1 MTSISSPDDLQAPF
15 DAAVVIVTV
24 LRPDLLRAVRSVYE
38 QDIEGR
44 VQILVGIDKPL
55 GDPAIL
61 DTLERER
68 PERFALT
75 VLNLGYSTSK
85 QNGGLYPARDGGALR
100 TILSF
105 AANSRYVAY
114 LDDDNWLAPNHL
126 SSLRRAIRGKGWAY
140 SLRWLVDQPTMRP
153 LAVDEWHSVGPG
165 RGSFRDTLGGFCDPN
180 TLMVDKFQCSA
191 ALHYWSYGTLEF
203 KAGDRGFF
211 QALRG
216 EAPGGGTGEASVY
229 YVIRRKNILWLHLQA
244 AGIQPG
250 ELAVAE

>member
-1 MTSISSPDDLQAPF
+1 MSISSPAGDLQAPF

-24 LRPDLLRAVRSVYE
+24 LRPELLRAVRSVYE

-44 VQILVGIDKPL
+44 VQVLVGIDKPF

-61 DTLERER
+61 ETLERER
-68 PERFALT
+68 PEGIALT
-75 VLNLGYSTSK
+75 VLDLGYSTS
-85 QNGGLYPARDGGALR
+85 QRNGGLYSAQDGGALR

-126 SSLRRAIRGKGWAY
+126 SSLKDAIRGKGWAY
-140 SLRWLVDQPTMRP
+140 SLRRLVDGPTMQS

-165 RGSFRDTLGGFCDPN
+165 RGSFRDTLGGFADPN
-180 TLMVDKFQCSA
+180 TLMIDKLKCSA
-191 ALHYWSYGTLEF
+191 ALHHWSSGTLDLN
-203 KAGDRGFF
+203 AGDRGFY
-211 QALRG
+211 QALSG
-216 EAPGGGTGEASVY
+216 MAPGGASGEASVY

-244 AGIQPG
+244 NGITPKR
-250 ELAVAE
+250 LAAAE